1 MTLLKKFSKAPFELK
16 AFAIFAT
23 LTTLLSFILPLI
35 IEKDIWKKTIQY
47 TGWSPAIGYMFSTI
61 MLFTSIYRS
70 PNYKNGY
77 YSRYI
82 KPQWGISLLL
92 VIHIFFGFQQQLLVA
107 ERSDER
113 NAYLMIS
120 EYQYIWTILIPTFW
134 VLVILLSP
142 NIKRFYEEILQESK

>member
-1 MTLLKKFSKAPFELK
+1 MTFLKKFNKAPFELK
-16 AFAIFAT
+16 TFAVFAILAT
-23 LTTLLSFILPLI
+23 FWGYILPLV

-47 TGWSPAIGYMFSTI
+47 TGWSPAMGYMFSLI
-61 MLFTSIYRS
+61 MLFSPIYRS

-82 KPQWGISLLL
+82 KPQWSISLMLA
-92 VIHIFFGFQQQLLVA
+92 IYIFLGFQQQLLF
-107 ERSDER
+107 DER
-113 NAYLMIS
+113 KNETNAYLRIS
-120 EYQYIWTILIPTFW
+120 EYQYIWTILIPAFW